1 MHTPKFIICDYPSPG
16 RAFGQRFYRDEHRSS
31 LAILMTDIAS
41 SPIDRIMRK
50 AGAERVS
57 EEGVEALREVVET
70 LALEVSREAIALA
83 KHAGRKTVNAEDV
96 KMASRKL
103 MALTKLG
110 V

>member
-1 MHTPKFIICDYPSPG
+1 MVLDLP
-16 RAFGQRFYRDEHRSS
+16 
-31 LAILMTDIAS
+31 DIAI

-57 EEGVEALREVVET
+57 EEGAESPRGYGVARAGHLQGVY
-70 LALEVSREAIALA
+70 SPA

-103 MALTKLG
+103 IALTKLG

>member
-1 MHTPKFIICDYPSPG
+1 MAKS
-16 RAFGQRFYRDEHRSS
+16 
-31 LAILMTDIAS
+31 MTDIAI

-57 EEGVEALREVVET
+57 EEAAEALREVIES
-70 LALEVSREAIALA
+70 LALDVSREAIALA
-83 KHAGRKTVNAEDV
+83 KHAGRKTVNAEDI

-103 MALTKLG
+103 VALTRLG

>member
-1 MHTPKFIICDYPSPG
+1 MKVATIDG
-16 RAFGQRFYRDEHRSS
+16 EGFYRVFNKS
-31 LAILMTDIAS
+31 LMAITMTDIAI

-57 EEGVEALREVVET
+57 EEAAEALREVIET
-70 LALEVSREAIALA
+70 LALEVSRESIALA
-83 KHAGRKTVNAEDV
+83 KHAGRKTVNSEDV

-103 MALTKLG
+103 IALTKLG

>member
-1 MHTPKFIICDYPSPG
+1 MVSVYFTSATC
-16 RAFGQRFYRDEHRSS
+16 
-31 LAILMTDIAS
+31 MTDIAI
-41 SPIDRIMRK
+41 SPMDRIMRK

-57 EEGVEALREVVET
+57 EEGAEALREVIES
-70 LALEVSREAIALA
+70 LALDIARESIALA

-103 MALTKLG
+103 IALTKLG

>member
-1 MHTPKFIICDYPSPG
+1 MKDVAIHG
-16 RAFGQRFYRDEHRSS
+16 EGFYSVFNKS
-31 LAILMTDIAS
+31 LTTITMTDIAI

-57 EEGVEALREVVET
+57 EEAAEALREIVET
-70 LALEVSREAIALA
+70 LALEVSRESIALA
-83 KHAGRKTVNAEDV
+83 KHAGRKTVNSEDV

-103 MALTKLG
+103 IALTKLG

>member
-1 MHTPKFIICDYPSPG
+1 MV
-16 RAFGQRFYRDEHRSS
+16 RD
-31 LAILMTDIAS
+31 LTDIAI

-57 EEGVEALREVVET
+57 EEGAEALREVMES
-70 LALEVSREAIALA
+70 LALDISRESIALA

-103 MALTKLG
+103 IALTKLG

>member
-1 MHTPKFIICDYPSPG
+1 MP
-16 RAFGQRFYRDEHRSS
+16 
-31 LAILMTDIAS
+31 DIAI

-57 EEGVEALREVVET
+57 EEGSEALREVVEA
-70 LALEVSREAIALA
+70 LALDISREAIALA

-96 KMASRKL
+96 KMASRKYN
-103 MALTKLG
+103 ALTRLG

>member
-1 MHTPKFIICDYPSPG
+1 LVPN
-16 RAFGQRFYRDEHRSS
+16 QERFY
-31 LAILMTDIAS
+31 ILLEYLTSASIMTDIAI
-41 SPIDRIMRK
+41 SPMDRIMRK

-57 EEGVEALREVVET
+57 EEGAEALREVIES
-70 LALEVSREAIALA
+70 LALDIARESIALA

-103 MALTKLG
+103 IALTKLG

>member
-1 MHTPKFIICDYPSPG
+1 MDLE
-16 RAFGQRFYRDEHRSS
+16 RQRFYTDMNNSS
-31 LAILMTDIAS
+31 TASTMTDIAI

-57 EEGVEALREVVET
+57 DEGAEALREVIES
-70 LALEVSREAIALA
+70 LALDISREAIALA

-103 MALTKLG
+103 IALTRLG

>member
-1 MHTPKFIICDYPSPG
+1 
-16 RAFGQRFYRDEHRSS
+16 
-31 LAILMTDIAS
+31 MTDIAI

-57 EEGVEALREVVET
+57 EEAAEALREVLES
-70 LALEVSREAIALA
+70 LALDVSREAIALA
-83 KHAGRKTVNAEDV
+83 KHAGRKTVTSDDI

-103 MALTKLG
+103 IALTKLG